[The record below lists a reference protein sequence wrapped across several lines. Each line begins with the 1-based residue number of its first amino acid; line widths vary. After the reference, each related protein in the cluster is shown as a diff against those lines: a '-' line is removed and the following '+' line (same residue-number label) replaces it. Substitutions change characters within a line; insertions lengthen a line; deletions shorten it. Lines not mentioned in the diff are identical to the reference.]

1 MRNAFNASQVQ
12 ELGKTYINHIIQS
25 NFLFFLKNTFTHC
38 AKRLFGNLEL
48 VDFMEDSFCTTVLV
62 GGRRQATVE
71 KEQGKGGKGAFAES
85 AVQSELW
92 KRRRAP

>member
-1 MRNAFNASQVQ
+1 MHPRSKNWGKHTASILCKAF
-12 ELGKTYINHIIQS
+12 
-25 NFLFFLKNTFTHC
+25 FF
-38 AKRLFGNLEL
+38 
-48 VDFMEDSFCTTVLV
+48 SFKKKILLHFVRKDYSEISSWWIFDRVRFARPCWL
-62 GGRRQATVE
+62 GRRQATVE